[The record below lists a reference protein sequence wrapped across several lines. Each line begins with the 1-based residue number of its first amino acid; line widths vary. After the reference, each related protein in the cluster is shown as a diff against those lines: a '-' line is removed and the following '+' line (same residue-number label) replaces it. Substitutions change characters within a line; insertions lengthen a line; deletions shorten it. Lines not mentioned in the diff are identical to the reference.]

1 MSVKLYPF
9 FPIGMG
15 FICLTVVLYEFMIWW
30 RRRGNLYDLSFAVT
44 CFLAGLYDIACAGE
58 YNVDSALQSIPWLRA
73 QAILLNLVALAFLAY
88 LSDRTRQVPK
98 GHFAAFA
105 AWCAFSVIIQV
116 IGFGS
121 LTWEPG
127 SSLITRVPF
136 PFGLSVVYFEAEPG
150 ILTSIQYFFGVVFL
164 VYFLWVT
171 WRYGRSGHAHDA
183 RRLFWL
189 LGVVGAAYLSDFAVS
204 FGLYSFLYLVEYG
217 WLAAVVFIAAQRS
230 RDLVEA
236 GIVKQALVASEEKFR
251 TFIEQSSE
259 SIVMTDEAGIIIV
272 YNKAAELLTGI
283 PSAEV
288 IGKPIWSLAVKA
300 VPRARLTDDYLSGV
314 EGHYREAL
322 ASREPTVLSRQIE
335 DAIQRPDGTLRSF
348 RQNEF
353 LIRTDQGYR
362 IGTIS
367 HDVTEVMRAE
377 QQILSSL
384 QEKTVLLKEIH
395 HRVKNNLQIISSLL
409 YLQESRMDS
418 ESVRTALQ
426 DSRNQVLSMAL
437 VHEDLYRSKD
447 FSHIDF
453 GGYLQRL
460 VGRLLAAYRTEGG
473 ITFIPVTQPLSLEV
487 NQAIP
492 CGLIVNEL
500 CTNVLRHAFPRGMV
514 FEKRELRVELARK
527 DEDRVLLSVSDTG
540 VGIPAEVDPETAGTL
555 GMQIVSRL
563 ARQIHGSLRVIR
575 GPAGARLEIEFPL
588 RPGGTS
594 DQDDSNE
601 VV

>member
-1 MSVKLYPF
+1 
-9 FPIGMG
+9 MG
-15 FICLTVVLYEFMIWW
+15 FVCLTVVLYEFLIWW
-30 RRRGNLYDLSFAVT
+30 RRRGNIYDLSFAVT

-58 YNVDSALQSIPWLRA
+58 YNVESALQSIPWLRA
-73 QAILLNLVALAFLAY
+73 QAIILNLVALSFLWY

-98 GHFAAFA
+98 GHFLAFA
-105 AWCAFSVIIQV
+105 AWCGISVFIQ
-116 IGFGS
+116 IAGFGS
-121 LTWEPG
+121 LTWDPAR
-127 SSLITRVPF
+127 LVTTRVSL
-136 PFGLSVVYFEAEPG
+136 PFGLSVVFLEVAPG
-150 ILTSIQYFFGVVFL
+150 ILTTVQYFTGIALFA
-164 VYFLWVT
+164 YFLWIT
-171 WRYGRSGHAHDA
+171 WRYGRSGHGRDA

-189 LGVVGAAYLSDFAVS
+189 LGIVCVAYISDFAVA
-204 FGLYSFLYLVEYG
+204 FGLYSFIYLVQYG

-259 SIVMTDEAGIIIV
+259 SIVMTDEEGIVIV
-272 YNKAAELLTGI
+272 YNKASELLTGI
-283 PSAEV
+283 PAADV
-288 IGKPIWSLAVKA
+288 IGNPIWSLAMKA
-300 VPRARLTDDYLSGV
+300 MPRTRLTDDYLSRV

-322 ASREPTVLSRQIE
+322 APQEPPLLSRQIE

-362 IGTIS
+362 IGSIS
-367 HDVTEVMRAE
+367 HDVTEVMQAE
-377 QQILSSL
+377 QQILASL

-409 YLQESRMDS
+409 YLQESRIES
-418 ESVRTALQ
+418 ESARAAIQ

-473 ITFIPVTQPLSLEV
+473 IAFVPLTQPLSLGV

-514 FEKRELRVELARK
+514 FEKRELRVELART
-527 DEDRVLLSVSDTG
+527 DDDRVLLSVADTG
-540 VGIPAEVDPETAGTL
+540 VGIPPEVDPETAGTL

-563 ARQIHGSLRVIR
+563 AKQLQGSLRVSR
-575 GPAGARLEIEFPL
+575 GPQGTRLEIEFPRL
-588 RPGGTS
+588 SASAPEQS
-594 DQDDSNE
+594 E
-601 VV
+601 EE

>member
-1 MSVKLYPF
+1 MSIKLYPF

-15 FICLTVVLYEFMIWW
+15 FVCLTVVLYEFMIWW

-58 YNVDSALQSIPWLRA
+58 YNVDTALQSIPWLRA
-73 QAILLNLVALAFLAY
+73 QAILLNLIALSFLWY

-98 GHFAAFA
+98 THFAVFA
-105 AWCAFSVIIQV
+105 AWSALSVVTQV

-127 SSLITRVPF
+127 ILVTTRVNF
-136 PFGLSVVYFEAEPG
+136 PFGFSVVYLEVAPG
-150 ILTSIQYFFGVVFL
+150 ILTTLQYFGGGAYFA
-164 VYFLWVT
+164 YFLWVT
-171 WRYGRSGHAHDA
+171 RRYGRSGHTRDAH
-183 RRLFWL
+183 RLFWL
-189 LGVVGAAYLSDFAVS
+189 LGIICAAYLSDFAVA
-204 FGLYSFLYLVEYG
+204 FRLYSFIYLVQYG

-236 GIVKQALVASEEKFR
+236 GIVRQALVASEEKFR

-259 SIVMTDEAGIIIV
+259 SIVMTDEQGIVIV

-288 IGKPIWSLAVKA
+288 LGKPIWSLAMKA
-300 VPRARLTDDYLSGV
+300 VPRARLTDDYLSRV

-322 ASREPTVLSRQIE
+322 APREPTALSRQIE

-367 HDVTEVMRAE
+367 HDVTEVMQAE

-409 YLQESRMDS
+409 YLQESRMES
-418 ESVRTALQ
+418 ESLREALQ

-460 VGRLLAAYRTEGG
+460 VSRLLAAYRTEGG
-473 ITFIPVTQPLSLEV
+473 ITFVPMTQPLSLEV
-487 NQAIP
+487 SQAIP

-500 CTNVLRHAFPRGMV
+500 CTNVMRHAFPRGMV

-527 DEDRVLLSVSDTG
+527 DGDRVMLSVADTG
-540 VGIPAEVDPETAGTL
+540 VGIPAEVDPQTAGTL

-563 ARQIHGSLRVIR
+563 ARQIQGSLTVIR
-575 GPAGARLEIEFPL
+575 GPHGTRLEIEFPL
-588 RPGGTS
+588 PPAVVPCGSRAGS
-594 DQDDSNE
+594 DS
-601 VV
+601 

>member
-1 MSVKLYPF
+1 VSVKLYPF
-9 FPIGMG
+9 FPIGIG
-15 FICLTVVLYEFMIWW
+15 FVCLTVVLYEFMIWW

-73 QAILLNLVALAFLAY
+73 QAILLNLIALAFLWY

-98 GHFAAFA
+98 AHFAAFA
-105 AWCAFSVIIQV
+105 GWCAFSVFTQV
-116 IGFGS
+116 AGFGT
-121 LTWEPG
+121 LTWDPG
-127 SSLITRVPF
+127 ILVTTRVHF
-136 PFGLSVVYFEAEPG
+136 PLGLSVVYLEVAPG
-150 ILTSIQYFFGVVFL
+150 ILTTLQYFGGAAYFA
-164 VYFLWVT
+164 YFLWVT

-189 LGVVGAAYLSDFAVS
+189 LGIVCAAYLSDFAVA
-204 FGLYSFLYLVEYG
+204 FGFYSFLYMVQYG

-259 SIVMTDEAGIIIV
+259 SIVMTDEEGIVIV

-288 IGKPIWSLAVKA
+288 LGKPIWRLALKA
-300 VPRARLTDDYLSGV
+300 VPRARLTDDYLVRV

-322 ASREPTVLSRQIE
+322 APREPTVLSRQIE

-367 HDVTEVMRAE
+367 HDVTEVMQAE
-377 QQILSSL
+377 QQILASL

-409 YLQESRMDS
+409 YLQESRMES
-418 ESVRTALQ
+418 ESVRAALQ

-473 ITFIPVTQPLSLEV
+473 ITFVPLTQPLSLEV

-500 CTNVLRHAFPRGMV
+500 CTNVLRHAFPSGMV

-527 DEDRVLLSVSDTG
+527 DEDRVLLSVADTG

-563 ARQIHGSLRVIR
+563 ARQIQGNLKVIR
-575 GPAGARLEIEFPL
+575 GLHGTRLEIEFPL
-588 RPGGTS
+588 RPGGVPE
-594 DQDDSNE
+594 QDESRE
-601 VV
+601 VM

>member
-1 MSVKLYPF
+1 
-9 FPIGMG
+9 
-15 FICLTVVLYEFMIWW
+15 
-30 RRRGNLYDLSFAVT
+30 
-44 CFLAGLYDIACAGE
+44 
-58 YNVDSALQSIPWLRA
+58 
-73 QAILLNLVALAFLAY
+73 
-88 LSDRTRQVPK
+88 
-98 GHFAAFA
+98 
-105 AWCAFSVIIQV
+105 
-116 IGFGS
+116 
-121 LTWEPG
+121 
-127 SSLITRVPF
+127 
-136 PFGLSVVYFEAEPG
+136 
-150 ILTSIQYFFGVVFL
+150 
-164 VYFLWVT
+164 
-171 WRYGRSGHAHDA
+171 
-183 RRLFWL
+183 
-189 LGVVGAAYLSDFAVS
+189 
-204 FGLYSFLYLVEYG
+204 
-217 WLAAVVFIAAQRS
+217 
-230 RDLVEA
+230 
-236 GIVKQALVASEEKFR
+236 
-251 TFIEQSSE
+251 
-259 SIVMTDEAGIIIV
+259 
-272 YNKAAELLTGI
+272 
-283 PSAEV
+283 
-288 IGKPIWSLAVKA
+288 
-300 VPRARLTDDYLSGV
+300 
-314 EGHYREAL
+314 
-322 ASREPTVLSRQIE
+322 
-335 DAIQRPDGTLRSF
+335 
-348 RQNEF
+348 
-353 LIRTDQGYR
+353 
-362 IGTIS
+362 
-367 HDVTEVMRAE
+367 MRAE

-418 ESVRTALQ
+418 ESVRAALQ

>member
-1 MSVKLYPF
+1 
-9 FPIGMG
+9 MG
-15 FICLTVVLYEFMIWW
+15 FVCLTVVLYEFLIWW

-44 CFLAGLYDIACAGE
+44 CFLAGLYNIACAGE
-58 YNVDSALQSIPWLRA
+58 YNVDAALRSIPWLRA
-73 QAILLNLVALAFLAY
+73 QTILLNMVALAFLWY
-88 LSDRTRQVPK
+88 LADRTRRVPK
-98 GHFAAFA
+98 GHFVAFCL
-105 AWCAFSVIIQV
+105 WCAFGVITQV

-121 LTWEPG
+121 LTWDPG
-127 SSLITRVPF
+127 IPAITRVNLL
-136 PFGLSVVYFEAEPG
+136 FGLSVVYLEVAPG
-150 ILTSIQYFFGVVFL
+150 ILTTLQYFGGAAYIA
-164 VYFLWVT
+164 YFVWIV
-171 WRYGRSGHAHDA
+171 WRYGRDGYGREA

-189 LGVVGAAYLSDFAVS
+189 IGIVAAAYLSDFAVA
-204 FGLYSFLYLVEYG
+204 FGLYSFIYLVQYG

-259 SIVMTDEAGIIIV
+259 SIVMTDEKGIVIV
-272 YNKAAELLTGI
+272 YNKAAETLSGI
-283 PSAEV
+283 PAAEAL
-288 IGKPIWSLAVKA
+288 GKPIWGLAVKA
-300 VPRARLTDDYLSGV
+300 VPPARLTDDYLSRV
-314 EGHYREAL
+314 EVHYREAL
-322 ASREPTVLSRQIE
+322 SPQESPLLSRQI
-335 DAIQRPDGTLRSF
+335 DNAIQRPDGTLRSF

-367 HDVTEVMRAE
+367 HDVTEVIQAE
-377 QQILSSL
+377 QQVLSSL

-409 YLQESRMDS
+409 YLQESRIES
-418 ESVRTALQ
+418 ESARAALQ

-453 GGYLQRL
+453 GAYLQRL

-473 ITFIPVTQPLSLEV
+473 ITFIPRTQPLSLEV
-487 NQAIP
+487 SQAIP

-514 FEKRELRVELARK
+514 FERRELRVELAHK
-527 DEDRVLLSVSDTG
+527 DEDRVMLSVADNG

-563 ARQIHGSLRVIR
+563 TKQLQGSLRVSR
-575 GPAGARLEIEFPL
+575 GPGGTCVNIEFPL
-588 RPGGTS
+588 GSGAAP
-594 DQDDSNE
+594 DQDESRE
-601 VV
+601 VPG